1 MLDAMGKMGNFDLAV
16 QAQPLQFRR
25 SGRTIGQVQQ
35 RRSSDLGVDQR
46 LALGHRTR
54 EAVPSVVNVRVY
66 GCSRCWRWSRC
77 GQGLSPDP
85 LAGKLEQQEGKESNH
100 PHELSSTVEW
110 YMAQARRVASGLE
123 ERRRGG
129 AARA

>member
-1 MLDAMGKMGNFDLAV
+1 MPDAMGKMGNFDLAV
-16 QAQPLQFRR
+16 RAQPLQFRR
-25 SGRTIGQVQQ
+25 SGLTKGQVQQ
-35 RRSSDLGVDQR
+35 RRSGDLGIDQR

-66 GCSRCWRWSRC
+66 GWCWGWSRCWL
-77 GQGLSPDP
+77 GLSPDP
-85 LAGKLEQQEGKESNH
+85 LAGRLEQQEGKESNH

>member
-1 MLDAMGKMGNFDLAV
+1 MPDAMGKMGNFDLAV
-16 QAQPLQFRR
+16 RAQPLQFRR
-25 SGRTIGQVQQ
+25 SGRTIGQIQQ
-35 RRSSDLGVDQR
+35 RRSGDLGVDQR
-46 LALGHRTR
+46 LAIGHRTG

-66 GCSRCWRWSRC
+66 GWSGCWGWSRL
-77 GQGLSPDP
+77 GLSPDP
-85 LAGKLEQQEGKESNH
+85 LAGRLEQQEGKELNH

-123 ERRRGG
+123 ERRWGS